1 MPATDFEVAL
11 SLPDGSLVP
20 QHVTKPTMRSSIS
33 LAALPNSL
41 GKLRISKLRIAS
53 VSLPVGTMP
62 TITLRR
68 IVPAPTESIP
78 SRDLDFNIDLARSN
92 KHARRGKGQRSASSS
107 FAQVYI
113 NGQAAV
119 IRPQHWRATRDHNV
133 AQWLAKAVAPPQA
146 YPDSPPPRTSS
157 ATSRAQTAIRKS
169 IDLTANA
176 FRGIAPNSNPKM
188 NRIRGL
194 TTQTTEFTL
203 VAANSPLYSDSSL
216 SFQEPIRSFTLV
228 LLKPRWSALGPVK
241 RLDAVF
247 HYTMVGNSSQPLDAQ
262 RTLAD
267 PVSVL
272 KATTA
277 SVRER
282 LRRGRGHI
290 ATVKQAVVST
300 TPRLSSIFGR
310 RRSENKTVALISIV
324 QSQTPEMEE
333 PLISVVESPAL
344 VSDEVFSFH
353 STISGEGDPES
364 LTPLSEAS
372 LRTVSPPESL
382 SSLRGE
388 RSMDIPRK
396 PVPRTK
402 SIQDLAIEEHRRHHA
417 SSVPLII
424 ISCD

>member
-11 SLPDGSLVP
+11 SLPDGSP
-20 QHVTKPTMRSSIS
+20 IQQHVTKPTMRSSIS
-33 LAALPNSL
+33 LAALPNTL

-53 VSLPVGTMP
+53 ISLPVGTMP

-68 IVPAPTESIP
+68 IVPPPTESIP
-78 SRDLDFNIDLARSN
+78 SRDLDFNIDLARSGN

-113 NGQAAV
+113 NGQGAV
-119 IRPQHWRATRDHNV
+119 IRPQHWRANRDHDV
-133 AQWLAKAVAPPQA
+133 TQWLAKAVPP
-146 YPDSPPPRTSS
+146 PPHSPPPRVSS
-157 ATSRAQTAIRKS
+157 AISRAQEAIRRS
-169 IDLTANA
+169 FDLTTTA
-176 FRGIAPNSNPKM
+176 FRDIAPNSKSKT

-228 LLKPRWSALGPVK
+228 LLKPRWSALGAVK

-247 HYTMVGNSSQPLDAQ
+247 HYTVVGNSSQPLDAH

-310 RRSENKTVALISIV
+310 RRSENKTVALITIV

-333 PLISVVESPAL
+333 PLISAVESPAS

-353 STISGEGDPES
+353 STISGGGHPKS

-402 SIQDLAIEEHRRHHA
+402 SIQDLAIEEHRRHNA
-417 SSVPLII
+417 SSVPLIV

>member
-11 SLPDGSLVP
+11 SLPDGSP
-20 QHVTKPTMRSSIS
+20 IQQHVTKPTMRSSIS
-33 LAALPNSL
+33 LAALPNTL

-53 VSLPVGTMP
+53 ISLPIGTMP

-68 IVPAPTESIP
+68 IVSPPTESIQ
-78 SRDLDFNIDLARSN
+78 RWDLDFNIDLSRAGN
-92 KHARRGKGQRSASSS
+92 KQARRRKGQKSASSS

-119 IRPQHWRATRDHNV
+119 IRPQHWRANRDHDV
-133 AQWLAKAVAPPQA
+133 TQWLAKAVAPPQA
-146 YPDSPPPRTSS
+146 PPRTSS
-157 ATSRAQTAIRKS
+157 ATSRAQGAIRRS
-169 IDLTANA
+169 FDLTTTA
-176 FRGIAPNSNPKM
+176 FRDIAPNSKSKT

-228 LLKPRWSALGPVK
+228 LLKPRWSAFGAVK

-247 HYTMVGNSSQPLDAQ
+247 HYTVVGNSSQPLDAQ
-262 RTLAD
+262 RTLAE

-272 KATTA
+272 KATTN

-290 ATVKQAVVST
+290 ATVKQTVVST

-310 RRSENKTVALISIV
+310 RRSENKTVALV
-324 QSQTPEMEE
+324 TNVRSQTPAMEE
-333 PLISVVESPAL
+333 PLISAVESPAS

-353 STISGEGDPES
+353 STISGGGHPKS

-402 SIQDLAIEEHRRHHA
+402 SIQDLANEEHRRHNA
-417 SSVPLII
+417 SSVPLIV